1 MGRIL
6 SIVLSL
12 YWAAN
17 FAVSAVSWSAAER
30 FVTGVGAP
38 DGWAAAAHLAIGAG
52 CAVTAALFAWLF
64 FATLLGDDAV
74 PGQCDEVAYTAFTGA
89 AAVLTVT
96 MVLGTIMDNGTG
108 TGTGPFSMAALLASY
123 LAVHVERRAWGRP
136 SEAQLAEIRAA
147 ARLMALGAAHDTMVA
162 RLAPPIVPA
171 NDDDWAR

>member
-30 FVTGVGAP
+30 FVSGVGAP
-38 DGWAAAAHLAIGAG
+38 DGWAAAGHLAIGAG

-64 FATLLGDDAV
+64 FATLLGDGAV

-96 MVLGTIMDNGTG
+96 MVLGAIMENGAG
-108 TGTGPFSMAALLASY
+108 AGPFSMAALLASY
-123 LAVHVERRAWGRP
+123 LAIHVERRAWGRP

-171 NDDDWAR
+171 NDDEWAR